1 VARATAVTLF
11 VAAIVLARPTAAL
24 RGRDVPVIASIG
36 VLIITADA
44 MYASASTHGVLGVVA
59 ALSTLYPI
67 VTIALARAYLEEQV
81 ERRQQLGIAISLC
94 GMVAISAGV

>member
-1 VARATAVTLF
+1 
-11 VAAIVLARPTAAL
+11 
-24 RGRDVPVIASIG
+24 
-36 VLIITADA
+36 
-44 MYASASTHGVLGVVA
+44 VVA